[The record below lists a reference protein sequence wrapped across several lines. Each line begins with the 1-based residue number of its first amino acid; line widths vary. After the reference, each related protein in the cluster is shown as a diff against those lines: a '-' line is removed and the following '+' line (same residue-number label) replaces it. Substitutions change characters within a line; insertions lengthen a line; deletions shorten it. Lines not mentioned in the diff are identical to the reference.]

1 MTLFWTGDNELNDT
15 ILARLRKDFQ
25 VGSEDTENVI
35 FTGQRIRWMKDVLVV
50 DQDKA
55 VEELTTIPVES
66 HLKDS
71 EQCTPQQ
78 HTQFRSLLGQL
89 NWLQSRSQFHAAYK
103 F

>member
-1 MTLFWTGDNELNDT
+1 MTSSIVPFLNNT

-25 VGSEDTENVI
+25 IGSGDTQDVV
-35 FTGQRIRWMKDVLVV
+35 FTGQRVRWMKDVLVV

-55 VEELTTIPVES
+55 VEELSAIPVES

-71 EQCTPQQ
+71 EKCTPQQ

-89 NWLQSRSQFHAAYK
+89 N
-103 F
+103 